1 MNMGPNNQNQNYYE
15 TILDEIQNNLYG
27 SESNVII
34 LDDENSEI
42 SIKIDCKNR
51 QDFDSALFLHMD
63 NINDIPINQEMF
75 YKEPINDEYEIISD
89 STKLKKNYFLNIVL
103 FTIGFLFI

>member
-1 MNMGPNNQNQNYYE
+1 
-15 TILDEIQNNLYG
+15 
-27 SESNVII
+27 
-34 LDDENSEI
+34 
-42 SIKIDCKNR
+42 
-51 QDFDSALFLHMD
+51 MD

-89 STKLKKNYFLNIVL
+89 STNLKKNYFLNIVL